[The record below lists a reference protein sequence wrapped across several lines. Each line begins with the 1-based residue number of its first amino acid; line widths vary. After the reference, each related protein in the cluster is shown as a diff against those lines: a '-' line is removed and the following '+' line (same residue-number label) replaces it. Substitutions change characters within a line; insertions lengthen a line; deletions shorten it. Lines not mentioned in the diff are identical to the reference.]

1 MVVIGSLSRN
11 IPCEDRVA
19 LDDAQ
24 RIPQMSELSLLQM
37 GYALLD
43 RFAQTLH
50 DGAGEHEPVKLGV

>member
-43 RFAQTLH
+43 RF
-50 DGAGEHEPVKLGV
+50 V